1 MYVSSDYV
9 QGRPIEDSGE
19 LGASAGISY
28 AGEISA
34 MVDARNTA

>member
-1 MYVSSDYV
+1 MYVSSDCV
-9 QGRPIEDSGE
+9 QGRSMKDGGE

-34 MVDARNTA
+34 RVDARNTA